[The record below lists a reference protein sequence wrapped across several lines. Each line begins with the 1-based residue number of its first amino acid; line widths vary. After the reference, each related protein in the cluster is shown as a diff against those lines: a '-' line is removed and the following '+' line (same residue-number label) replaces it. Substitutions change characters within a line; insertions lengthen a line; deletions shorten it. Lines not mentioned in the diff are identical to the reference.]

1 MICENIFHRVY
12 ITFSFS
18 RFSLFFTFNPLY
30 TPEMQGISSIYYMRA
45 VYLCEQECPYRV
57 SGLKIYLHLEI

>member
-30 TPEMQGISSIYYMRA
+30 TPEMQGISTTCVQSIYVNRS
-45 VYLCEQECPYRV
+45 VRIECP
-57 SGLKIYLHLEI
+57 G